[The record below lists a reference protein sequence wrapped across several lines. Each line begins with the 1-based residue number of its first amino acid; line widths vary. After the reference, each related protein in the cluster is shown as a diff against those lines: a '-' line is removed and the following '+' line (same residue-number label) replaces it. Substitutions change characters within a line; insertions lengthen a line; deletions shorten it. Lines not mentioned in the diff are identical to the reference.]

1 MARATRATQLRTI
14 VELERSAH
22 VLARMHDE
30 LCAVPESTRTKWLI
44 ERNEK
49 ARARIAEKL
58 DAAREKLLAERTLGV
73 E

>member
-1 MARATRATQLRTI
+1 
-14 VELERSAH
+14 
-22 VLARMHDE
+22 MHDE